1 MVIFIA
7 LLTTILLVG
16 CGQEAPTTQTTD
28 GIEVKPITVNE
39 ITVEETVIEENIL
52 TEDIIEEDIIYWDDV
67 DTRNAKALR
76 RELSDKNLYFEAQDG
91 KIYIWGVKQCYD
103 DNKYMA
109 IVDYDESTQEIN
121 KIAIAD
127 MVISQQ
133 VYDILDKY
141 TNEFTIDAVLN

>member
-1 MVIFIA
+1 MVVAII
-7 LLTTILLVG
+7 LLTILLTG
-16 CGQEAPTTQTTD
+16 CGNAPTTQTTD

-76 RELSDKNLYFEAQDG
+76 RELADKNLYFEAQDG

-127 MVISQQ
+127 MVISKQ